1 MKTRRNMYVQQK
13 VSDQDKAE
21 LKRLVRVLKA
31 FHAVQASM
39 PVSRMLLLIEIAL
52 EEGLTTTQLAGRTGY
67 SVPVTTRQMLDIGEY
82 DRNHE
87 PGLGSPLDT
96 LEPEWISG
104 YDLACKTDLLI
115 HDCQYTDEEYPEH
128 VGWGHSGMSDAL
140 TFASRAGARRLL
152 LFHHDPLHSDGFLD
166 RLAET
171 ARHRW
176 AELGGDPA
184 LLELGMEGGELEI
197 TPAPEPISA

>member
-87 PGLGSPLDT
+87 PGLGLVQHH
-96 LEPEWISG
+96 
-104 YDLACKTDLLI
+104 TDL
-115 HDCQYTDEEYPEH
+115 
-128 VGWGHSGMSDAL
+128 SDRRRNSVQLTPRGTAL
-140 TFASRAGARRLL
+140 AREVVTLMRK
-152 LFHHDPLHSDGFLD
+152 
-166 RLAET
+166 
-171 ARHRW
+171 
-176 AELGGDPA
+176 
-184 LLELGMEGGELEI
+184 
-197 TPAPEPISA
+197 